1 MDSVFNFLVYFLLK
15 KPIAA
20 YFAVMIRTIGLA
32 IAFSPTAE
40 RMLAEAV
47 YMASQFGA
55 RLVLIHVGEH
65 GLGEE
70 ELMQSLLKTQNI
82 PVTSITI
89 RWHTGDA
96 ARAILKSCGEE
107 KVDLLLAGALKKE
120 DLLHYYL
127 GTIARHIMRRAQCS
141 VLLLTEPSPK
151 PTDFK
156 NIVIEAEEGPHVK
169 ESISLACQFASK
181 EKNTWLHV
189 VRELKMYGLA
199 MSASDQSSEGE
210 YENIRHSMV
219 REEIEK
225 VEILLHKVPHNH
237 LKINIKVVAGKSGF
251 ELAQFARRKQA
262 DLLVVSA
269 PPRRFKFLDRLF
281 THDLEYVFADLPC
294 NLLIVQPGKEGIRG

>member
-1 MDSVFNFLVYFLLK
+1 
-15 KPIAA
+15 
-20 YFAVMIRTIGLA
+20 MIRTIALA

-47 YMASQFGA
+47 HLARQFAA
-55 RLVLIHVGEH
+55 RLVLIHVGDH
-65 GLGEE
+65 GQGEE

-82 PVTSITI
+82 PVTSVTI
-89 RWHTGDA
+89 RWDTGDA
-96 ARAILKSCGEE
+96 ARAILKSCQEE

-141 VLLLTEPSPK
+141 VLLLTEPSPN

-156 NIVIEAEEGPHVK
+156 NIVMEAEEGPNVK
-169 ESISLACQFASK
+169 ESISLACKFASK
-181 EKNTWLHV
+181 EKSTWLHV

-199 MSASDQSSEGE
+199 MSASDQSSESE

-225 VEILLHKVPHNH
+225 VEILLNKIPHDH

-294 NLLIVQPGKEGIRG
+294 NLLIVQPGKEGNRG

>member
-1 MDSVFNFLVYFLLK
+1 
-15 KPIAA
+15 
-20 YFAVMIRTIGLA
+20 MIRTIGLA

-47 YMASQFGA
+47 HLASQFGA
-55 RLVLIHVGEH
+55 RLVLIHVGDH
-65 GLGEE
+65 GPGEE
-70 ELMQSLLKTQNI
+70 DLMQSLLKTQNI
-82 PVTSITI
+82 PVSSVTV
-89 RWHTGDA
+89 RWDTGDA
-96 ARAILKSCGEE
+96 AHAILKSCDEE

-120 DLLHYYL
+120 NLLHYYL

-156 NIVIEAEEGPHVK
+156 NIVIEAEEGPNVK

-181 EKNTWLHV
+181 EQNTWLHV

-294 NLLIVQPGKEGIRG
+294 NLLIVQPGKEGSRG